1 MIEIRNLREL
11 KYFIR
16 ENNLSTK
23 ELIKVIES
31 CLTVW
36 FVNEY
41 TNKEI
46 IQIIEEITAKYTAL
60 PERPLF
66 I

>member
-1 MIEIRNLREL
+1 MIEIRNLKDLRYHL
-11 KYFIR
+11 
-16 ENNLSTK
+16 NNNQYSNK
-23 ELIKVIES
+23 DLIKIVES

-46 IQIIEEITAKYTAL
+46 IQIIEDITFKYSSL
-60 PERPLF
+60 PDRPLF